1 MQFFRSVV
9 PTCCIRIHADAL
21 INTSA
26 GLIHREEG
34 DIYQGINRENQTKAA
49 EGNKNKTNFCEKDPT
64 HCFSWTAEWPSNQM
78 CHFWEVTKAD
88 VVHSKLEPQQGI
100 QHANVKEHGM
110 WTGDCNTASAP
121 KCRNHTNMKRTF
133 PDDKICFV
141 KFRTSGQT
149 GQQACQL
156 QLVPQRLSH
165 FTLSLY
171 RVHITT
177 RQTYTVTVCIAPMSL
192 WICTSGWTVDLK
204 QCYKSSFRFGLILTC
219 LTS

>member
-21 INTSA
+21 INTSV

-34 DIYQGINRENQTKAA
+34 DIYQGINRETKTRQT
-49 EGNKNKTNFCEKDPT
+49 
-64 HCFSWTAEWPSNQM
+64 S
-78 CHFWEVTKAD
+78 
-88 VVHSKLEPQQGI
+88 
-100 QHANVKEHGM
+100 VKG
-110 WTGDCNTASAP
+110 TRLTASAGLLNDRQT
-121 KCRNHTNMKRTF
+121 KCAIFEKLLKPTWCTANWSLSRESSMLMWKSTGCEPETATLPPLQSAVMKRTF

-177 RQTYTVTVCIAPMSL
+177 RQTYSYSL
-192 WICTSGWTVDLK
+192 HCTDVSVNLHIRLD
-204 QCYKSSFRFGLILTC
+204 CRFKAVL
-219 LTS
+219 

>member
-9 PTCCIRIHADAL
+9 PACCIRIHADAL
-21 INTSA
+21 INTSV

-49 EGNKNKTNFCEKDPT
+49 EGNKTNFCERDPT

-88 VVHSKLEPQQGI
+88 VVHSKLEPEQGI
-100 QHANVKEHGM
+100 QHANVKEHGV

-141 KFRTSGQT
+141 KFGTSGQT

-156 QLVPQRLSH
+156 QLVPQRL

-177 RQTYTVTVCIAPMSL
+177 RQTHSYSL
-192 WICTSGWTVDLK
+192 HCTDVSVNLHIRLD
-204 QCYKSSFRFGLILTC
+204 CRFKAVL
-219 LTS
+219 

>member
-1 MQFFRSVV
+1 
-9 PTCCIRIHADAL
+9 
-21 INTSA
+21 
-26 GLIHREEG
+26 
-34 DIYQGINRENQTKAA
+34 
-49 EGNKNKTNFCEKDPT
+49 
-64 HCFSWTAEWPSNQM
+64 M

-88 VVHSKLEPQQGI
+88 MVHSKLEPQQGI

-110 WTGDCNTASAP
+110 WTRDCNTASAP
-121 KCRNHTNMKRTF
+121 KCRNYTNIKRTF
-133 PDDKICFV
+133 PNDKISFV
-141 KFRTSGQT
+141 KFGPSGQT

-177 RQTYTVTVCIAPMSL
+177 RQTHSHRDIALMSL

-204 QCYKSSFRFGLILTC
+204 QCYKSSFRLGLILTC